1 MEQMTKYRHTMI
13 LGNSYTRGYRVAIHS
28 FASTDEPPPDLK
40 PELRMLKGLNASL
53 HSVVT
58 DSPEWGSVSRT
69 DPYFTE
75 VIEVRD
81 IQEFIDAVNEDET
94 LSEADVRTYL
104 DATFGVSE
112 LDMPIILK
120 RCNDACIETLGS
132 PLYDPLKKDCP
143 TAHIRDGSIASNRI
157 VASDNGWERRHIIDS
172 VMNAWNDGIEHAS
185 NKVE

>member
-28 FASTDEPPPDLK
+28 FASTDELPPDLK
-40 PELRMLKGLNASL
+40 PELRMLKGLNTSL

-58 DSPEWGSVSRT
+58 DSPEWDSVSKT
-69 DPYFTE
+69 DPYFTG

-81 IQEFIDAVNEDET
+81 IQEFIDAVDVDAT
-94 LSEADVRTYL
+94 LSEADVITYL
-104 DATFGVSE
+104 HAAFDVSE
-112 LDMPIILK
+112 FDMPVILK

-143 TAHIRDGSIASNRI
+143 AAHIRDGSIASNRI
-157 VASDNGWERRHIIDS
+157 VASNDGWERKRLIDS
-172 VMNAWNDGIEHAS
+172 VMKARDDRNERS
-185 NKVE
+185 K